1 MLPAEKDGS
10 SKQSLKGR
18 CTCIQPAQD
27 HAEQPVPEQ
36 GVRVLG
42 YLIDGDHLP
51 DIAVLEAS
59 HIVVAPAAGRV
70 AAKGAPSNAW
80 VGPAKTAWWSGLH
93 YRGLCWPV
101 AGNGLFWGFGV
112 LRCSCTCGLGA
123 AASAPATLGG
133 RHRHSDGMCQRRPAS
148 SIKHQASSISIQA
161 WQRCSP
167 CSPYSQCTP
176 FSKQSAASPVG
187 RAQSSPKP
195 LKPTIFEQSPPSH
208 HSHRGRPGLEV
219 QDVDL
224 QNIPGS
230 SITHVDGPCHSPCPG
245 QLEARTDTLSGLL
258 RCCMQCLL

>member
-148 SIKHQASSISIQA
+148 SIKHQASSIKHQHSGVAAVQPMQPIQPVHPLFQA
-161 WQRCSP
+161 VCSQP
-167 CSPYSQCTP
+167 CGQG
-176 FSKQSAASPVG
+176 PV
-187 RAQSSPKP
+187 KP
-195 LKPTIFEQSPPSH
+195 QTTK
-208 HSHRGRPGLEV
+208 
-219 QDVDL
+219 
-224 QNIPGS
+224 
-230 SITHVDGPCHSPCPG
+230 THNF
-245 QLEARTDTLSGLL
+245 
-258 RCCMQCLL
+258 